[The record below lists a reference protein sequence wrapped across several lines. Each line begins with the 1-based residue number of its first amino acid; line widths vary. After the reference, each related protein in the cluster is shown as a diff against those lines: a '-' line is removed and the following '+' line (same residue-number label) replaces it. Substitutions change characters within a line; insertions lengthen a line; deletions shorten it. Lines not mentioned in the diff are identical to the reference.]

1 MISLRMRT
9 ITRHDSVLPVLPNQF
24 AKSLLQD
31 VIPMEEVAATD
42 SAEHAVTVGLGV
54 TVRNLDICPAGVM
67 TLDMWL
73 KLTWTDYRLAWDP
86 QQYDGLSSFRIPS
99 SKASQ

>member
-1 MISLRMRT
+1 
-9 ITRHDSVLPVLPNQF
+9 
-24 AKSLLQD
+24 
-31 VIPMEEVAATD
+31 MEEVAATD

-86 QQYDGLSSFRIPS
+86 QQYGGLQSFRVPS
-99 SKASQ
+99 NKETEENINAFLFLVECILQSIKVNVL

>member
-1 MISLRMRT
+1 MR
-9 ITRHDSVLPVLPNQF
+9 
-24 AKSLLQD
+24 
-31 VIPMEEVAATD
+31 EVAAAD
-42 SAEHAVTVGLGV
+42 SAEQAVTVGLGV